1 MIGSWNTLRSF
12 LKLNLPVEERKEVN
26 TMAEKKS
33 TSLTIRIS
41 EELKE
46 QLRQAAEAENRSIS
60 NLLEII
66 VRQALKK

>member
-1 MIGSWNTLRSF
+1 MSDK
-12 LKLNLPVEERKEVN
+12 KL
-26 TMAEKKS
+26 A
-33 TSLTIRIS
+33 SLTIRIS

-60 NLLEII
+60 NFLENI

>member
-1 MIGSWNTLRSF
+1 
-12 LKLNLPVEERKEVN
+12 
-26 TMAEKKS
+26 MADKKS
-33 TSLTIRIS
+33 TCLTIRIS

-60 NLLEII
+60 NFLENI

>member
-1 MIGSWNTLRSF
+1 
-12 LKLNLPVEERKEVN
+12 
-26 TMAEKKS
+26 MAEKKS

-60 NLLEII
+60 NFLEII